1 MVGEVAVFIDLENLR
16 YGLLNHYGMEP
27 DFRQIVDKA
36 QKYGRPTMMRAYADF
51 SEHPS
56 EITRQLSMCGIE
68 AINIPVKRSLVT
80 KGGQQMERV
89 KNAADMALAL
99 DMMVEAFDADTG
111 EKEKVFLMV
120 SGDADYMRLVTQ
132 VRNRFGQRVVI
143 CSVPESVSNDL
154 VAAAGNETDHYET
167 PEVESVDPEEL
178 KTAIVAM
185 VQRGPAPLHYWS
197 LRIIDSWCQDPR
209 QAIPGTAQGETRR
222 HRRTVRRGRAVPA
235 ALPRRTLRQAG
246 VRGAAGRRTGA
257 GVGLPL
263 GNRPAAGPRLP
274 RLRTRCRGRSVAD
287 PLSLQGDLC
296 VTVWETR
303 REVVLSLPPRWGKV
317 RMGVNRRGRG
327 GAEA

>member
-80 KGGQQMERV
+80 KGGQQIERV
-89 KNAADMALAL
+89 KNAADMALSL
-99 DMMVEAFDADTG
+99 DMMVEAFDADTSG
-111 EKEKVFLMV
+111 KEKVFLMV

-132 VRNRFGQRVVI
+132 VKNRFGQRVII

-154 VAAAGNETDHYET
+154 VAAAGNETDYYET
-167 PEVESVDPEEL
+167 PEVESVDPDTL
-178 KTAIVAM
+178 KAAIVAM

-209 QAIPGTAQGETRR
+209 QAIPGTAKEKRD
-222 HRRTVRRGRAVPA
+222 AI
-235 ALPRRTLRQAG
+235 
-246 VRGAAGRRTGA
+246 
-257 GVGLPL
+257 
-263 GNRPAAGPRLP
+263 
-274 RLRTRCRGRSVAD
+274 
-287 PLSLQGDLC
+287 GDLC
-296 VTVWETR
+296 DEG
-303 REVVLSLPPRWGKV
+303 VLYRQPFHDERS
-317 RMGVNRRGRG
+317 GRQVS
-327 GAEA
+327 EALLDEERAMELGYL

>member
-132 VRNRFGQRVVI
+132 VRNRFGQRG
-143 CSVPESVSNDL
+143 SHLQRAGEREQRPRRSGGQRDRPLRNARGRERRSGGAEDGHRRDGAARPR
-154 VAAAGNETDHYET
+154 AAALLEPPHHRLLV
-167 PEVESVDPEEL
+167 P
-178 KTAIVAM
+178 
-185 VQRGPAPLHYWS
+185 GPPAGH
-197 LRIIDSWCQDPR
+197 PR
-209 QAIPGTAQGETRR
+209 DGQGETRR

-246 VRGAAGRRTGA
+246 VRSVAGRRTGA
-257 GVGLPL
+257 GAGLPL
-263 GNRPAAGPRLP
+263 GI
-274 RLRTRCRGRSVAD
+274 V
-287 PLSLQGDLC
+287 
-296 VTVWETR
+296 
-303 REVVLSLPPRWGKV
+303 
-317 RMGVNRRGRG
+317 
-327 GAEA
+327 

>member
-178 KTAIVAM
+178 KTAIVSM

-209 QAIPGTAQGETRR
+209 QAIPGTAKEKRDAIGE
-222 HRRTVRRGRAVPA
+222 
-235 ALPRRTLRQAG
+235 LCDEQACCTG
-246 VRGAAGRRTGA
+246 SPSTTNAPAGRCPKRCWTKNGRWSWA
-257 GVGLPL
+257 TSRQPARRRPQAAAPANTLSWKVGGLSPLPARGPL
-263 GNRPAAGPRLP
+263 HNRVGDAA
-274 RLRTRCRGRSVAD
+274 RGCLIPS
-287 PLSLQGDLC
+287 PS
-296 VTVWETR
+296 
-303 REVVLSLPPRWGKV
+303 
-317 RMGVNRRGRG
+317 MGEG
-327 GAEA
+327 

>member
-27 DFRQIVDKA
+27 EFRQIVEKA

-80 KGGQQMERV
+80 KGGQQIERV

-99 DMMVEAFDADTG
+99 DMLVEAFDADTG
-111 EKEKVFLMV
+111 GKEKVFLMV

-167 PEVESVDPEEL
+167 PEVESVDPDEL
-178 KTAIVAM
+178 KAAIVAM
-185 VQRGPAPLHYWS
+185 VQRGPSPLHYWS

-209 QAIPGTAQGETRR
+209 QSIPGTAKEKRDAIGELL
-222 HRRTVRRGRAVPA
+222 RRGRAVPA

-246 VRGAAGRRTGA
+246 VRGIAGRGACDGA
-257 GVGLPL
+257 GLPVE
-263 GNRPAAGPRLP
+263 RPASGQLSGAQEDKRSTPWRDCRRSP
-274 RLRTRCRGRSVAD
+274 IAKRC
-287 PLSLQGDLC
+287 
-296 VTVWETR
+296 
-303 REVVLSLPPRWGKV
+303 PPRTSSTMTTSPGA
-317 RMGVNRRGRG
+317 G
-327 GAEA
+327 GASSDRSRCC